1 MDEVAMDHEV
11 LKAVNKIY
19 GATSPAEMW
28 ELWKQ
33 AHALIDIML
42 RCGLIESE
50 DQLCWYR
57 RRVNDAAL
65 LMKFD

>member
-1 MDEVAMDHEV
+1 MNEVTMDHEV
-11 LKAVNKIY
+11 LKAVDKIY
-19 GATSPAEMW
+19 GATSPEEMW
-28 ELWKQ
+28 NLWKQ
-33 AHALIDIML
+33 AHALIDMLL

>member
-1 MDEVAMDHEV
+1 MNEVTMDHEV

-28 ELWKQ
+28 KLWKQ

-50 DQLCWYR
+50 DQLYWYR

>member
-1 MDEVAMDHEV
+1 MNEVTMDHEV
-11 LKAVNKIY
+11 LKAVNKFY
-19 GATSPAEMW
+19 GATSPEEMW
-28 ELWKQ
+28 NLWKQ
-33 AHALIDIML
+33 AHALIDMLL